1 MVGRELHMLCPQG
14 EDHQGEVRGGGGGS
28 GRRRW
33 RMFTGFKSL
42 IAKMRGSKAW
52 IWILS
57 CRKTGIST
65 QMIYFLMAWTRERG
79 SRDWRSRM
87 IWRMGMTMIIQR
99 RRMIIM
105 EKVEVPF
112 CILLHPIVRRL

>member
-1 MVGRELHMLCPQG
+1 
-14 EDHQGEVRGGGGGS
+14 
-28 GRRRW
+28 
-33 RMFTGFKSL
+33 MFTGFKSL

-65 QMIYFLMAWTRERG
+65 QTSYFLMAWTRERG

-87 IWRMGMTMIIQR
+87 IWRMGMTMITQR

-105 EKVEVPF
+105 ERVEVPF